1 MPAWVKIA
9 AMAMALTCVNSE
21 NATAHAREH
30 WGGWQCVTYAQTHSG
45 VALRG
50 NAHTWWDHAAGVY
63 DRSHQPAVG
72 AVMVM
77 KSYPAGG
84 MPMGHVAIVSRIV
97 RDREVLLTHAN
108 WQGDGSVE
116 TNVRAIDVSP
126 AGDWSQ
132 VRVWFAPV
140 HAMGLKSFPTY
151 GFILPVRGG
160 HAPSQQSPELANDQ
174 PSATELAF
182 ADPHG

>member
-1 MPAWVKIA
+1 MMVGCGSQA
-9 AMAMALTCVNSE
+9 AL
-21 NATAHAREH
+21 AH
-30 WGGWQCVTYAQTHSG
+30 GGWQCVTYAASHSA

-50 NAHTWWDHAAGVY
+50 NAHSWWDHAEGVFE
-63 DRSHQPAVG
+63 RAHQPVLG

-77 KSYPAGG
+77 KSSGG
-84 MPMGHVAIVSRIV
+84 MPMGHVAIVSQV
-97 RDREVLLTHAN
+97 VNDREVLLTHAN

-132 VRVWFAPV
+132 VRVWYAPV

-151 GFILPVRGG
+151 GFILPVKAG
-160 HAPSQQSPELANDQ
+160 QLAAAADLPQ
-174 PSATELAF
+174 PALLAV
-182 ADPHG
+182 ADARP